1 MKRTITLIAS
11 FMMLIHLSFAQVGSV
26 ADDFTV
32 TDLDGNS
39 HTLSTILASG
49 KVVVLDCSATWCG
62 PCWGFHEGNFLK
74 DINDVYGP
82 NGTDQV
88 RVIFY
93 EADGS
98 TGQDDLSGTGP
109 ATQGDWLTGVNYP
122 IINESPV
129 TLNGAKFWPLGFPT
143 INVINPING
152 IIEADLYD
160 TWAANGF
167 EASASLPAMID
178 LIDNFITSGPVS
190 SLDELNSTKLS
201 VFPNPSNGNLTIS
214 MNSVDASY
222 AKIEVS
228 NLLGQIVFTTNNH
241 LVSGNNDIQL
251 DLSCLKTG
259 QYIIRISN
267 EAESITRSVQ
277 IK

>member
-1 MKRTITLIAS
+1 
-11 FMMLIHLSFAQVGSV
+11 
-26 ADDFTV
+26 
-32 TDLDGNS
+32 
-39 HTLSTILASG
+39 
-49 KVVVLDCSATWCG
+49 
-62 PCWGFHEGNFLK
+62 LK

-190 SLDELNSTKLS
+190 SLNELNSTKLS
-201 VFPNPSNGNLTIS
+201 VFPNPSNGNVTIS